1 MTEERAVQMNI
12 PYIKSYTY
20 SLSHASYYPQ
30 AADMSIKILFQQDGR
45 LLGAQI
51 VGFGGV
57 DKRIDVFATAIR
69 AKMSVYDLTNLE
81 LAYAPPFSS
90 AKDPVNMAGYVA
102 ENILKKK
109 VKVFYVED
117 LKKLD
122 KDKVTLLDV
131 RTEWEYE
138 KGHIEGFYKHT
149 A

>member
-1 MTEERAVQMNI
+1 
-12 PYIKSYTY
+12 
-20 SLSHASYYPQ
+20 
-30 AADMSIKILFQQDGR
+30 
-45 LLGAQI
+45 
-51 VGFGGV
+51 
-57 DKRIDVFATAIR
+57 
-69 AKMSVYDLTNLE
+69 MSVYDLTNLE